1 LYKMS
6 GAGEAISAAGT
17 RARAQPALA
26 IWGDP
31 IVGKILVLLLGPSGY
46 DARFLPISSLSKPES
61 WGSVQ
66 LLLLAPTPE
75 LCTKQREAHLASLKD
90 ATGGAK
96 EVPVLELV
104 TPSEEPPEGGAR
116 DGSWHVAPWPC
127 TIEELERRIC
137 ALLRHRSI

>member
-1 LYKMS
+1 MYSMS
-6 GAGEAISAAGT
+6 GPGEAVPAAGT
-17 RARAQPALA
+17 RAPAQPALA

-31 IVGKILVLLLGPSGY
+31 IVGKALVLLLRPSGY

-75 LCTKQREAHLASLKD
+75 MSTEQREAHLASLKD
-90 ATGGAK
+90 ATGDAK
-96 EVPVLELV
+96 KVPVLELV
-104 TPSEEPPEGGAR
+104 TLSEEPPEGGAR
-116 DGSWHVAPWPC
+116 DGSWHAAPWPC
-127 TIEELERRIC
+127 KIEELERRIC